1 MAERI
6 TPKGEVEEKA
16 PKQEASKQTKSKS
29 KTKREKVSK
38 QEVKRDPL
46 ANIEKLALNAS
57 NKVAQELEKEDLW
70 PILIPLREGESKGD
84 PQPVIIGGYRMVVP
98 KGKMIRVP
106 ESVAKIL
113 EPRVGVDLIGYDK
126 RLSNKEGA
134 EEALS

>member
-6 TPKGEVEEKA
+6 TPKGEEKEEIVSK
-16 PKQEASKQTKSKS
+16 KETKKASKK
-29 KTKREKVSK
+29 KVSK
-38 QEVKRDPL
+38 KETKRDPM
-46 ANIEKLALNAS
+46 ANVEKLALDAS
-57 NKVAQELEKEDLW
+57 NKVAKELAKEDLW

-98 KGKMIRVP
+98 KGRMIRVP
-106 ESVAKIL
+106 ESVARIL